1 MALEAE
7 MPSLEAVARSGTARL
22 LAPVLGDASA
32 AGGDAMVA
40 TGKAQ
45 LGVLFRDAEAIE
57 HSVRSHAFPG
67 DRGFCCCGIA
77 LNAAGDGHR
86 QIGALV
92 GHAAGDQPSPDV
104 VVHRDR
110 TWR

>member
-1 MALEAE
+1 
-7 MPSLEAVARSGTARL
+7 
-22 LAPVLGDASA
+22 
-32 AGGDAMVA
+32 MVA
-40 TGKAQ
+40 TGKAAQ

-92 GHAAGDQPSPDV
+92 AEH
-104 VVHRDR
+104 
-110 TWR
+110 